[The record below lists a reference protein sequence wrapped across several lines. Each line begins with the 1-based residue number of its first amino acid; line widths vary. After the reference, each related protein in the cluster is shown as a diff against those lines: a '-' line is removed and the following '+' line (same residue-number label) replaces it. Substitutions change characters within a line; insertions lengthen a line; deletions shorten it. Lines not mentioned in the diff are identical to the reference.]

1 MLKTKPGAKPEPTV
15 SSDDPELYK
24 YTSENAPEDVVIN
37 VGQAPLMIVAPH
49 AVNDPQRVEVGDRRR
64 GAYYLEECL
73 GLPTMLGL
81 MQLKR
86 VDKNRLEQVNKI
98 RRIRVGEEEPDWVK
112 EARRRSG
119 EQPDGP
125 PPVLPGG
132 HGLTPLQRAARGL

>member
-1 MLKTKPGAKPEPTV
+1 MIETNKPEPTV
-15 SSDDPELYK
+15 SADDLKLYE
-24 YTSENAPEDVVIN
+24 YTAEDAPEDVVIN

-64 GAYYLEECL
+64 GAYYLECL
-73 GLPTMLGL
+73 GQPTMLGL
-81 MQLKR
+81 MQLKC
-86 VDKNRLEQVNKI
+86 VDKLRLEQVNKI
-98 RRIRVGEEEPDWVK
+98 RRIRVGEEEEDWVK

-119 EQPDGP
+119 EQPNGP